1 MAVDSVSAI
10 WSVDMDV
17 PEAMGIH
24 PGHGR
29 NLGHP
34 MAPAIIEMRNADA
47 VTPPTRI
54 SHSATAGDTLDV
66 RRPR

>member
-1 MAVDSVSAI
+1 MAVDSASAI

-24 PGHGR
+24 PGHGC

-34 MAPAIIEMRNADA
+34 MAPAITKKRDA
-47 VTPPTRI
+47 GAATPPTRI
-54 SHSATAGDTLDV
+54 SHPVTAGATLDA
-66 RRPR
+66 RRP